1 MTPFKELLVECRDDF
16 MPILIG
22 AIEGDVDPEW
32 IGTIM
37 CSDDFDVIIRSNFVL
52 LPLKLLVQR
61 LTEAAT
67 EDHKKILQ
75 SEKASAYIEK
85 LGKWMDKFNKDQKAD
100 GEKEIEERHEFIAM
114 LIGAIEGDRD
124 PEWLGGYILSGDFDA
139 GIRASFVLLQPAV
152 VLKHISEIA
161 TDDQKKSLH
170 TEKAAA
176 YVAKIAKWL
185 DEWNKAQKAA
195 AAEEFAER
203 LAAQKAASVEP
214 VAPPVPAPAV
224 PAEAVQA
231 K

>member
-1 MTPFKELLVECRDDF
+1 MTPFKDLLVECRDDF
-16 MPILIG
+16 MPMLIG
-22 AIEGDVDPEW
+22 AIEGDFDPEW
-32 IGTIM
+32 LGTSM

-67 EDHKKILQ
+67 EDQKKVLQ
-75 SEKASAYIEK
+75 GEKAAAYIEK
-85 LGKWMDKFNKDQKAD
+85 LGKWMDSFNKEQKAD
-100 GEKEIEERHEFIAM
+100 GEKEVEERREFIAM

-139 GIRASFVLLQPAV
+139 AIRASFVLLQPDV
-152 VLKHISEIA
+152 VLKHFSEIA

-170 TEKAAA
+170 TEKAVA
-176 YVAKIAKWL
+176 YIAKIAKWL

-203 LAAQKAASVEP
+203 LAAQKAASAEP
-214 VAPPVPAPAV
+214 VAPPAPAPAI
-224 PAEAVQA
+224 PAEAVPA